1 MQLQLIEILGKCR
14 DCPIWVR
21 SPLLLIILD
30 WTLCERE
37 ILLRSIAF
45 LKILLF
51 PVLIFFFLQVYV
63 LVHKTRPTNNQKMF
77 SCKITADGLR
87 SRLSSSTTYSWIYV
101 IPLHSIRTRGT
112 CLATY
117 ESYWKVTLRTRPAQQ
132 LSVTRCLNWCLLF
145 PGSPSFLTQSI

>member
-63 LVHKTRPTNNQKMF
+63 LVHKTRYQQIIRKCFLAKLQRTGYAQDSLRLLLILEFTLFPYTQSAHEEHVWRPT
-77 SCKITADGLR
+77 SPIGRLR
-87 SRLSSSTTYSWIYV
+87 SEPVLPSSC
-101 IPLHSIRTRGT
+101 P
-112 CLATY
+112 
-117 ESYWKVTLRTRPAQQ
+117 
-132 LSVTRCLNWCLLF
+132 
-145 PGSPSFLTQSI
+145 